1 MRNLFLLSFI
11 LFAIFFNAPAHAA
24 DAVSGATPSALAS
37 AATPA
42 RPRIALVLSGGGARG
57 YAHIGVL
64 KTLEALRIPVDM
76 VIGTSMG
83 AVVGGLYA
91 SGLPAEE
98 LERRVSATNLGEV
111 AFDRIARSS
120 LPQSLRED
128 EVDYPISVSAG
139 IDDTGKLKLP
149 KGFVRANSFLALLQE
164 WTAPVPSNQ
173 SFDKLAIPF
182 RAVATD
188 LETGERVVF
197 DHGSLPLAIRASMAA
212 PGLFSPI
219 EVNGR
224 TLVDGG
230 LTDNLPVDVAR
241 DLGADIVIAVDIG
254 TPLKKGGD
262 INSPADVAQQMVGI
276 LIGQNVKAQR
286 DSLKPTD
293 ILIRPD
299 LGDITFTDFTRAPEA
314 IRDGSAAAEELTA
327 RLGSLS
333 LSPEAY
339 AAYRAG
345 HQPKAAGREQAKI
358 DRIEID
364 SHGRVPAGYI
374 ERYLSVK
381 PGDAYDAK
389 KVNQQLDTLAT
400 TGYFASVTHEFS
412 EENGENRLR
421 IDAQEKEW
429 GPNFLL
435 FGLGVSTDFN
445 GTGAFVLN
453 IGHRRPWIT
462 SSGLEWRNDVKLG
475 TEELGFHTEL
485 RQPVL
490 QRFGYYIAPYAEISQ
505 RFESYYG
512 ALDGIA
518 ADNNRPIARIRRIE
532 SKAGI
537 DFAAPIGRL
546 GELRVGVG
554 ASVINRQTTENV
566 VVFNPTEGL
575 SLASS
580 TIEPEKQ
587 TFTRAQFV
595 IDQLDNALFPRAGY
609 YVKAEVEKSFIAGG
623 NYQLAHLSATGATS
637 FGRHSFNATFEG
649 GGSKHAADPFSLGG
663 FRHLAAYGVNR
674 FTGNY
679 LAYGQLTYQYQIAA
693 LNGQIVRDLYLG
705 TTGEIGNVT
714 QSASALRTDPL
725 KKSLSV
731 FVGTVTAFGPAYVG
745 FAVAPHG
752 QSSIYLQ
759 FGAKF

>member
-11 LFAIFFNAPAHAA
+11 LFAIFFNAPAKAA
-24 DAVSGATPSALAS
+24 DAVIGATPSALGS

-164 WTAPVPSNQ
+164 WTAPVPSNG
-173 SFDKLAIPF
+173 SFDQLAIPF

-254 TPLKKGGD
+254 TPLKKRGE

-286 DSLKPTD
+286 DSLKPSD

-314 IRDGSAAAEELTA
+314 IRDGSAAAEELSA

-333 LSPEAY
+333 LSPASY
-339 AAYRAG
+339 AEYRAG

-381 PGDAYDAK
+381 PGDAYDAQN
-389 KVNQQLDTLAT
+389 VNQQLDTLAT
-400 TGYFASVTHEFS
+400 TGYFASVTHEFR

-435 FGLGVSTDFN
+435 FGFGVSTDFN
-445 GTGAFVLN
+445 GSGGFVVN
-453 IGHRRPWIT
+453 VGHRRPWIT

-485 RQPVL
+485 RQPVF
-490 QRFGYYIAPYAEISQ
+490 QRFGYYIAPYAEVSQ
-505 RFESYYG
+505 RFVKYYDLSDVG
-512 ALDGIA
+512 PSK
-518 ADNNRPIARIRRIE
+518 RPLLTTRVIE
-532 SKAGI
+532 AKAGI
-537 DFAAPIGRL
+537 DFAVPLARL

-554 ASVINRQTTENV
+554 TSVINRQATQNV
-566 VVFNPTEGL
+566 LIIDPDEGISAL
-575 SLASS
+575 SSS
-580 TIEPEKQ
+580 FPAERQ
-587 TFTRAQFV
+587 TFARTQVV

-609 YVKAEVEKSFIAGG
+609 YVKAEAEKSFEAGG
-623 NYQLAHLSATGATS
+623 DSYAFAHVTATGAAK
-637 FGRHSFNATFEG
+637 FGRHSVNATLEG
-649 GGSKHAADPFSLGG
+649 GASKRAASPFSLGG
-663 FRHLAAYGVNR
+663 FRHLAAYGVNQ
-674 FTGNY
+674 FTGSY
-679 LAYGQLTYQYQIAA
+679 VKYGQLTYQYQIASP
-693 LNGQIVRDLYLG
+693 NGQIVRDLYLG
-705 TTGEIGNVT
+705 TTGEVGNVAP
-714 QSASALRTDPL
+714 SASALQRDPL

>member
-11 LFAIFFNAPAHAA
+11 LFAIFFNAPAKAA
-24 DAVSGATPSALAS
+24 DAVIGATPSALGS

-164 WTAPVPSNQ
+164 WTAPVPSNG
-173 SFDKLAIPF
+173 SFDQLAIPF

-254 TPLKKGGD
+254 TPLKKRGE

-286 DSLKPTD
+286 DSLKPSD

-314 IRDGSAAAEELTA
+314 IRDGSAAAEELSA

-333 LSPEAY
+333 LSPASY
-339 AAYRAG
+339 AEYRAG

-381 PGDAYDAK
+381 PGDAYDAQN
-389 KVNQQLDTLAT
+389 VNQQLDTLAT

-412 EENGENRLR
+412 RGERR
-421 IDAQEKEW
+421 EPAAHRC
-429 GPNFLL
+429 
-435 FGLGVSTDFN
+435 
-445 GTGAFVLN
+445 TG
-453 IGHRRPWIT
+453 
-462 SSGLEWRNDVKLG
+462 E
-475 TEELGFHTEL
+475 
-485 RQPVL
+485 
-490 QRFGYYIAPYAEISQ
+490 
-505 RFESYYG
+505 
-512 ALDGIA
+512 
-518 ADNNRPIARIRRIE
+518 
-532 SKAGI
+532 
-537 DFAAPIGRL
+537 
-546 GELRVGVG
+546 GVG
-554 ASVINRQTTENV
+554 AEFPAVRFRRIDGFQRLGRLRGQRRAPAAVDHVVRARMAQRREARHGGIGVSHRIASAGVPALRLLHRALCGSV
-566 VVFNPTEGL
+566 
-575 SLASS
+575 
-580 TIEPEKQ
+580 
-587 TFTRAQFV
+587 
-595 IDQLDNALFPRAGY
+595 
-609 YVKAEVEKSFIAGG
+609 AEVC
-623 NYQLAHLSATGATS
+623 
-637 FGRHSFNATFEG
+637 
-649 GGSKHAADPFSLGG
+649 
-663 FRHLAAYGVNR
+663 
-674 FTGNY
+674 
-679 LAYGQLTYQYQIAA
+679 QI
-693 LNGQIVRDLYLG
+693 L
-705 TTGEIGNVT
+705 
-714 QSASALRTDPL
+714 
-725 KKSLSV
+725 
-731 FVGTVTAFGPAYVG
+731 
-745 FAVAPHG
+745 
-752 QSSIYLQ
+752 
-759 FGAKF
+759 